1 VGEVNEAW
9 AEAQRAHAQELKVVD
24 SARQEEEGARTL
36 FREAGAAYQAA
47 ADSGAGQ
54 PEQGQWLWHAATC
67 FSQGQDF
74 ARAIPAYLSLLKL
87 RPPAAQLSETC
98 YRLGDA
104 FRAIH
109 EEESAKRYY
118 SQCIATDGPFTYRAR
133 YQLAVAEMG
142 HDRLLEAQEMLDH
155 LLYLLE
161 RTGAEQD
168 REAHEKTL
176 YTLGYIL
183 FRRREFDLA
192 AKRWEE
198 ALRNY
203 PGSPTALLACYRLGL
218 CYRGLA
224 DPAAHN
230 LRPSDLPDRQQR
242 SAGQFGILL
251 EKAAARFQ
259 KVVDDLQ
266 ARPTA
271 PPLTG
276 TDATLLRDASFA
288 LADCRFEQGLYE
300 EAKRLYIGLKTK
312 YDLQVEGL
320 TARKQL
326 YLCYI
331 ASMAPEKP
339 EENLELARRTLLE
352 MRTILSHLDEGAFRG
367 RPEPETRAAFEHWL
381 KVEEDQLK
389 PHTPDTRGN

>member
-1 VGEVNEAW
+1 MTEAW
-9 AEAQRAHAQELKVVD
+9 AEAQRIHAQELKVPD

-36 FREAGAAYQAA
+36 FLEAGAAYQAA

-54 PEQGQWLWHAATC
+54 AEQGQWLWHAASC

-74 ARAIPAYLSLLKL
+74 ARAIPAYRSLLKL
-87 RPPAAQLSETC
+87 PLPAARLSETC

-109 EEESAKRYY
+109 DEESASRSYN
-118 SQCIATDGPFTYRAR
+118 QCIATDGPFTYRAR
-133 YQLAVAEMG
+133 YQLAVAAMG
-142 HDRLLEAQEMLDH
+142 HDRLRDAQEMLDH

-161 RTGAEQD
+161 RAGPEQD

-183 FRRREFDLA
+183 FRRRDFDLA

-224 DPAAHN
+224 DPSTHN

-242 SAGQFGILL
+242 STGQFGILL
-251 EKAAARFQ
+251 QKAAARFQ
-259 KVVDDLQ
+259 KVVDDL
-266 ARPTA
+266 AT
-271 PPLTG
+271 PLTG

-288 LADCRFEQGLYE
+288 LADCRFEQGHYE

-339 EENLELARRTLLE
+339 EENLELAHRTLTE
-352 MRTILSHLDEGAFRG
+352 MRMILSHLDEGAFRG
-367 RPEPETRAAFEHWL
+367 RPEPETRAALEHWL

-389 PHTPDTRGN
+389 LHTAGAKGN

>member
-1 VGEVNEAW
+1 
-9 AEAQRAHAQELKVVD
+9 
-24 SARQEEEGARTL
+24 
-36 FREAGAAYQAA
+36 
-47 ADSGAGQ
+47 
-54 PEQGQWLWHAATC
+54 
-67 FSQGQDF
+67 
-74 ARAIPAYLSLLKL
+74 
-87 RPPAAQLSETC
+87 
-98 YRLGDA
+98 
-104 FRAIH
+104 
-109 EEESAKRYY
+109 
-118 SQCIATDGPFTYRAR
+118 
-133 YQLAVAEMG
+133 
-142 HDRLLEAQEMLDH
+142 
-155 LLYLLE
+155 
-161 RTGAEQD
+161 
-168 REAHEKTL
+168 
-176 YTLGYIL
+176 L
-183 FRRREFDLA
+183 FRRRDFDLA

-218 CYRGLA
+218 SYRGLA
-224 DPAAHN
+224 DPATHN

-242 SAGQFGILL
+242 STGQFGILL

-266 ARPTA
+266 ARQTA
-271 PPLTG
+271 APLTG

-300 EAKRLYIGLKTK
+300 EAKRLYIGLKSK

-339 EENLELARRTLLE
+339 EENLELARRTLME

-367 RPEPETRAAFEHWL
+367 RPEPETRAALEHWL

-389 PHTPDTRGN
+389 AHTLDTKGN